1 MLEACPPVQC
11 LFFVLFFGLLERV
24 IGDEVFSVM
33 AHWTHFTCFER
44 GFVSPPRYSI
54 LVNLPVFERFKSQEW
69 DGKLGRR
76 KSCKVQVQP
85 KGASQP
91 PNRMHERLHADKAR
105 SCVWSALRTAV
116 GRATTVRRPCLVG
129 EQRHAQ
135 RRLPKDILGVGG
147 DEHHAT
153 SASAV
158 CRIGRGLG
166 ALAWRGVC
174 FVNKQRWCRT
184 YCRS

>member
-24 IGDEVFSVM
+24 IGDHGALDALHLF
-33 AHWTHFTCFER
+33 R

>member
-1 MLEACPPVQC
+1 M
-11 LFFVLFFGLLERV
+11 
-24 IGDEVFSVM
+24 
-33 AHWTHFTCFER
+33 
-44 GFVSPPRYSI
+44 SPPRYSI

>member
-1 MLEACPPVQC
+1 M
-11 LFFVLFFGLLERV
+11 
-24 IGDEVFSVM
+24 
-33 AHWTHFTCFER
+33 
-44 GFVSPPRYSI
+44 SPPRYSI

-166 ALAWRGVC
+166 ALAWRVICEQTTVVVG
-174 FVNKQRWCRT
+174 RT
-184 YCRS
+184 VGRSGLFYGRFFCDLVFFFFLKKITFKSLG